1 MNTKLLSPILCV
13 ALLSVFAG
21 CEKDPSGGSNNPN
34 FDKATNTVR
43 TEFVLNVST
52 NTGKDTKTT
61 AKMAQITED
70 DTHPA
75 EFLGMDQVH
84 LLAYELD
91 NNNYSDEHG
100 HFFFNPIV
108 GENPVAATRD
118 YNLGTLFPAK
128 AVTVDQSSR
137 VVELSL
143 PLRTNAVAF
152 YGKAIKTYDDDLQGI
167 TTAEGNPLNLTTLK
181 FSLTPRLTDEDK
193 FDVGAFFFSRLFT
206 YICCA
211 GAVNQK
217 AKSAG
222 GFWVEATGSMDKR
235 YAFWWCDQA
244 IGTTPSG
251 LPDDPIDGQTAIV
264 DGKEYTFHRGNLS
277 WKNLGYMYY
286 YTADG
291 IEGTDPNKL
300 FKSEDGVTYY
310 QTSPLGDALGDAY
323 YTLTTIKHS
332 LDDKYHELRAGSAS
346 AVLRTVEDLHS
357 IVERVLTSEPT
368 TWYDKA
374 AQLVAEDLEE
384 RIHEF
389 FQEDQ
394 GSLYYLKEASG
405 KYDVSTLKT
414 KIEKSTS
421 PTDWAS
427 IKTKV
432 AACSEDE
439 LRAYFPNVP
448 AAYGFPVNVGLPF
461 GASIITCNA
470 QMTVQDQFDRFE
482 YVKDIPAYGFDQA
495 TFPIKNYRYPPELMY
510 YGNSAIRT
518 NKLAK
523 SADDYPSSVTA
534 WATESL
540 WSDWAKFAPVT
551 SDTRSVAMVN
561 NINYGTALLCS
572 HVNYA
577 TGVTVLKDNNAA
589 LHPGEQDRDVSI
601 NAGSGL
607 LVTGI
612 IIGGQA
618 DVMGWDYTRRP
629 NGGAY
634 NGMTYSAT
642 DKKFSGTAFDENPFD
657 KIIYDRVVDGY
668 TIGQSTT
675 PIYSFVWDNYD
686 HTKAADEQSD
696 VYVGIEIYNNT
707 GEDFWGEMNLIR
719 NKGVFYLLGKLDL
732 STALATAQSTNA
744 TAFTDLSRAN
754 YCYPPYNPATGE
766 TINAPRVFMQDYMTT
781 ANLVLGQNCLKHA
794 YVTLPDLRSSQVSL
808 GVSIDMSWT
817 PGLAFT
823 VTMGDN

>member
-21 CEKDPSGGSNNPN
+21 CEKDPAAAGSNNPN
-34 FDKATNTVR
+34 FDKATNTVK

-61 AKMAQITED
+61 AQMAQVGTS
-70 DTHPA
+70 A
-75 EFLGMDQVH
+75 AFLGMDQVH

-91 NNNYSDEHG
+91 EHNNSTDHG
-100 HFFFNPIV
+100 HFFYNPII
-108 GENPVAATRD
+108 NSKAVAATRD
-118 YNLGTLFPAK
+118 YNLGTLFPAN
-128 AVTVDQSSR
+128 AVTTDQSSR
-137 VVELSL
+137 IVELSL

-152 YGKAIKTYDDDLQGI
+152 YGKALKTYDNDLQGI
-167 TTAEGNPLNLTTLK
+167 TTADGNPLDLTTLT
-181 FSLTPRLTDEDK
+181 FSLTPRLTSMDK

-206 YICCA
+206 FLCCA
-211 GAVNQK
+211 GAVDQH
-217 AKSAG
+217 AKSATG
-222 GFWVEATGSMDKR
+222 GFWAYATGDQDKR

-244 IGTTPSG
+244 IGTTPAG
-251 LPDDPIDGQTAIV
+251 LPADPIDGQTEIV

-286 YTADG
+286 YTSDG
-291 IEGTDPNKL
+291 DEATNPNKL

-332 LDDKYHELRAGSAS
+332 SDNKYQELRAGSAS

-357 IVERVLTSEPT
+357 IVDRVLTSEPT

-389 FQEDQ
+389 FQEES
-394 GSLYYLKEASG
+394 GSLHYLQDASG

-414 KIEKSTS
+414 NIEKSTS
-421 PTDWAS
+421 PNDWSS

-448 AAYGFPVNVGLPF
+448 AEYGFPVNVGLPF
-461 GASIITCNA
+461 GASIITCDA
-470 QMTVQDQFDRFE
+470 QMTVQDHIDQFS
-482 YVKDIPAYGFDQA
+482 YVKNIPAYGFDQA
-495 TFPIKNYRYPPELMY
+495 TFPIDNYRYPPELMY
-510 YGNSAIRT
+510 YGNSALRT
-518 NKLAK
+518 NKVAK
-523 SADDYPSSVTA
+523 QSQDYPASVSA

-540 WSDWAKFAPVT
+540 WSGWAKFAPVT

-572 HVNYA
+572 NVNYKS
-577 TGVTVLKDNNAA
+577 GITVLKDNNAA
-589 LHPGEQDRDVSI
+589 LHPGELDREVSV

-618 DVMGWDYTRRP
+618 DVMGWDYTRWP

-634 NGMTYSAT
+634 SGMTYSTT
-642 DKKFSGTAFDENPFD
+642 DKKFSGTTFDENPFD

-696 VYVGIEIYNNT
+696 VYVGIEVYNAT

-732 STALATAQSTNA
+732 SAALSAAQSTNA
-744 TAFTDLSRAN
+744 AAFTDLSRTN
-754 YCYPPYNPATGE
+754 YCYPPYDPANGN

-781 ANLVLGQNCLKHA
+781 ANLILDEECLKHA

-808 GVSIDMSWT
+808 GLSIDMSWT
-817 PGLAFT
+817 PGLVFD
-823 VTMGDN
+823 VTMGAN